1 MRRSSRLRL
10 AIGVGAV
17 ALAGIAALA
26 APGST
31 PAQGPDSGR
40 VPVNVMVVQTS
51 NQKGEVDP
59 RAQDLHEKLK
69 KQLRYKSMRV
79 IQEQRV
85 DLEMNQVGTVELPDG
100 RKVRMRPLHKG
111 AKGVLMGRRRP
122 GRGEARCPGP
132 EPPQGGDRRRRVPE
146 RKPRGFDRARLR
158 VSPLGAPRAGLSGR
172 FGGGS
177 KKKLRFFRHRSGGRT
192 TSLSD
197 S

>member
-1 MRRSSRLRL
+1 MRRSSRMRL
-10 AIGVGAV
+10 AIGVGVV

-26 APGST
+26 APRST
-31 PAQGPDSGR
+31 RAQDPGSGR

-85 DLEMNQVGTVELPDG
+85 DLEMNQVGTVDLPDG

-111 AKGVLMGRRRP
+111 AKGVLMAVDVQGAVKLDARAP
-122 GRGEARCPGP
+122 NHHKVVIGAGEYQNGNLAVSI
-132 EPPQGGDRRRRVPE
+132 EPDYE
-146 RKPRGFDRARLR
+146 
-158 VSPLGAPRAGLSGR
+158 
-172 FGGGS
+172 
-177 KKKLRFFRHRSGGRT
+177 
-192 TSLSD
+192 
-197 S
+197 